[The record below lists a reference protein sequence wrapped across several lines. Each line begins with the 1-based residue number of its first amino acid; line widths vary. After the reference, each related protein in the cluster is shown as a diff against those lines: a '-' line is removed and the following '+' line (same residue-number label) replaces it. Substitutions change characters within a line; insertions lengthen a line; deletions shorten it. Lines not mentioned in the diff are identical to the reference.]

1 MGLASLLTDTPAL
14 GLTPRQRR
22 WLGVGT
28 AAAMLF
34 SFQAI
39 FFFFTKFLTRFL
51 TRHHLD
57 TSDWEGEWWLDGLDA
72 ALAMFAAAAIALIC
86 AVAWERGRGGV
97 LVPLGVAL
105 ALAGL
110 AWAFAG
116 IVTAEPPPGMRGLEY
131 EAPFRV
137 GWAWTAV
144 ALGAPAGCASL
155 IALLGGGRRFPRVAV
170 TALATIVLVALLSG
184 WGWANDSGLERG
196 FQGGALFLNAAGTI
210 VNLSFYTFFGIF
222 FGIFLVVYVWV
233 WVFGTA
239 AIMGL
244 ALLVHGLGG
253 AFRSP

>member
-1 MGLASLLTDTPAL
+1 MDLASLLTGATAF
-14 GLTPRQRR
+14 GLTRGQRR

-39 FFFFTKFLTRFL
+39 FFFFTKFLTR
-51 TRHHLD
+51 HYLD
-57 TSDWEGEWWLDGLDA
+57 TSAWEREWWLDSLDA

-97 LVPLGVAL
+97 LAPLGVAL

-116 IVTAEPPPGMRGLEY
+116 IVTAEPPPDMRGLEY

-137 GWAWTAV
+137 GRAWTAV
-144 ALGAPAGCASL
+144 ALGAPAACASL

-170 TALATIVLVALLSG
+170 MALATIVLVALLSG

-196 FQGGALFLNAAGTI
+196 FQGGALVLNAAGTI
-210 VNLSFYTFFGIF
+210 VNLSPFGIF
-222 FGIFLVVYVWV
+222 FMVFLWV
-233 WVFGTA
+233 WLFGTA

-244 ALLVHGLGG
+244 ALLVHGLGD
-253 AFRSP
+253 AFGSP

>member
-14 GLTPRQRR
+14 GFTPGRRR
-22 WLGVGT
+22 WLGTGALVAVLVSFLALPVWFFLAAGYDQEPPREVRDRWIAAT
-28 AAAMLF
+28 AAFGA
-34 SFQAI
+34 SVV
-39 FFFFTKFLTRFL
+39 
-51 TRHHLD
+51 
-57 TSDWEGEWWLDGLDA
+57 
-72 ALAMFAAAAIALIC
+72 ALPCAL
-86 AVAWERGRGGV
+86 AWERGRGGV
-97 LVPLGVAL
+97 LAPLGVAL

-131 EAPFRV
+131 ETPFRV
-137 GWAWTAV
+137 GWAWAAV

-222 FGIFLVVYVWV
+222 FGIFLAVYVWV